1 MLPAILPNAV
11 AKYLNSILQLF
22 QCMVDAD
29 CTFNPFPA
37 AHMTCCNSGRDF
49 KTCHFICNAMIRSEL
64 GKGNLINHV
73 TATIDQA
80 EKGQSDMV
88 NGITIAEEVGK
99 GNMVGGVT
107 IAEEIGQGNMV
118 NGITIAEEVGKGNM
132 VGGVTIAEEI
142 GQGNMVNGITIAEEV
157 GKGNMVGG
165 VTIAEE
171 IGQGNMIN
179 GITIAEEV
187 GKGNMVG
194 GVTIAEVGQGN
205 NAGGNMVNGI
215 TVPEIGQGNQV
226 NRMTASIGQGEKGQ
240 NNMVN
245 GITIAEEIGQ
255 GNMVNGVTIPSVNT
269 RRTSSSSSSPAVDG
283 HEPVARVRVQSDY
296 TLGRYKSILSGMR
309 MQIKILF
316 LPLSY
321 YH

>member
-80 EKGQSDMV
+80 EKGQSD
-88 NGITIAEEVGK
+88 
-99 GNMVGGVT
+99 
-107 IAEEIGQGNMV
+107 
-118 NGITIAEEVGKGNM
+118 
-132 VGGVTIAEEI
+132 
-142 GQGNMVNGITIAEEV
+142 MVNGITIAEEV

-283 HEPVARVRVQSDY
+283 HEPVARVRVQADY

-321 YH
+321 